1 MAKVPLPERG
11 QPLDV
16 AYIYQLANTIND
28 LSNQL
33 STSTSRYT
41 TIDTVSLGPQSI
53 RTADVRMVGGYL
65 TVTNSDSTSVEGE
78 VPFGYNY
85 SDFAYAPVVTV
96 SPIIID
102 TNTTDAGRDVSVIIT
117 RVTTN
122 RVEGVVR
129 FNTTNT
135 SSVGVNIIAIGIPV

>member
-1 MAKVPLPERG
+1 
-11 QPLDV
+11 
-16 AYIYQLANTIND
+16 
-28 LSNQL
+28 
-33 STSTSRYT
+33 
-41 TIDTVSLGPQSI
+41 
-53 RTADVRMVGGYL
+53 MVGGYL